1 MARTM
6 SPTAVSRVNRRFLLL
21 ALILSV
27 LSGVLAYAAFSRSGE
42 VSVSAEDVP
51 VLVARQAIPAGT
63 RITAE
68 MLEVQQIPASAVGDQ
83 ALGSSELAVGQ
94 VARFP
99 IAANEQVLLFKIVG
113 TSVGAQDALT
123 YVIEEGM
130 RGLAINVGEVIGVGG
145 LLLPGDNVDVLWVPF
160 AGAPSFT
167 LLSDIEVTAVSQAIL
182 DVPAV
187 APGLQGEEQEG
198 GAAVTTDGADGQRIR
213 ASEAELQP
221 DALTVTLMV
230 SVEQINTLF
239 CAEAYALANGGS
251 IRLALRSFGDTTP
264 ATVDAPAC
272 PPIELLL
279 EILLANE
286 VPQ

>member
-1 MARTM
+1 MARIM
-6 SPTAVSRVNRRFLLL
+6 STTAVGRVNRRFLLL
-21 ALILSV
+21 ALILSI

-42 VSVSAEDVP
+42 EGVSAENVP

-68 MLEVQQIPASAVGDQ
+68 MLQVQQIPASAVSDQ
-83 ALGSSELAVGQ
+83 ALGSSELAVGK

-130 RGLAINVGEVIGVGG
+130 RGVAINVGEVIGVGG
-145 LLLPGDNVDVLWVPF
+145 LLLPGDHVDVLWVPF

-187 APGLQGEEQEG
+187 ALGLQGDETEG
-198 GAAVTTDGADGQRIR
+198 SAATAGADGERIR
-213 ASEAELQP
+213 ASESEPQP
-221 DALTVTLMV
+221 DARTVTLMV
-230 SVEQINTLF
+230 STEQINTLF
-239 CAEAYALANGGS
+239 CAETYALGNGGS

-264 ATVDAPAC
+264 AAVDAPAC

-279 EILLANE
+279 EIMLANE

>member
-1 MARTM
+1 
-6 SPTAVSRVNRRFLLL
+6 
-21 ALILSV
+21 
-27 LSGVLAYAAFSRSGE
+27 
-42 VSVSAEDVP
+42 
-51 VLVARQAIPAGT
+51 
-63 RITAE
+63 
-68 MLEVQQIPASAVGDQ
+68 
-83 ALGSSELAVGQ
+83 LGSSELAVGR

-113 TSVGAQDALT
+113 TSVGEQDALT

-130 RGLAINVGEVIGVGG
+130 RGLAINVEEVIGVGG
-145 LLLPGDNVDVLWVPF
+145 LLLPGDHVDVLWVPF

-167 LLSDIEVTAVSQAIL
+167 LLSDVEVTAVSQAIL

-198 GAAVTTDGADGQRIR
+198 GAAATADEVDGQRTR

-230 SVEQINTLF
+230 SAEQMNTLL
-239 CAEAYALANGGS
+239 CAEAYALENNGYV
-251 IRLALRSFGDTTP
+251 RLALRSFGDTTP

-279 EILLANE
+279 ETLLALE
-286 VPQ
+286 ARQ